1 MTIGRA
7 RIATRRWQAFAT
19 GLGILAT
26 VTATPIAAKVAAK
39 PDLTP
44 RAGAWRLEGASEGA
58 TSCILRL
65 SAEETIGG
73 RGAKATGPCPKAY
86 PWTGDIMAWR
96 SDPAKGARPTIVLA
110 NAERHTLARFVLAD
124 TGEVYTA
131 AVGGED
137 FALYPPLPTAKHGNK
152 KGRKA

>member
-1 MTIGRA
+1 MSGSHVK
-7 RIATRRWQAFAT
+7 IATRRWKTLAA

-26 VTATPIAAKVAAK
+26 VTATPIAAKGAAK

-58 TSCILRL
+58 TSCLLRL

-73 RGAKATGPCPKAY
+73 RGAKATGRCPAAY
-86 PWTGDIMAWR
+86 PWTGNIMAWR
-96 SDPAKGARPTIVLA
+96 SDPAKGAPPTIVLA
-110 NAERHTLARFVLAD
+110 DAERHTLARFVLAD

-137 FALYPPLPTAKHGNK
+137 FALYPPLPTPKTGK
-152 KGRKA
+152 RKEHKA